1 MKETKM
7 NPILGD
13 LFGAVVFWLSGAVLK
28 DSIAAAIDAV
38 GGFTSKYAARASLW
52 LRRDLVAK
60 LKPVFW
66 LYAGFELAALIF
78 ANVWIDRL
86 SVTTASDAYWYFEGA
101 AWTVFGLSVLAMV
114 AGTWG
119 VQAVSDWPALIRLVN
134 DGERFDRLIGDIAT
148 TLRLNRLSD
157 ELRDY
162 LRSERDTL
170 VDQREELPVNDAR
183 RDPFNSQIADIDLIL
198 AFYGSPEDRTKY
210 AVDRLTRAMQGTA
223 TPFSSLDPGTR
234 QRSIDAELVRLS
246 GMEDAVRQLV
256 IDERATL
263 QAEIRRV
270 DAEIDALRADSG
282 RGATG
287 FDAFAVVAFLVAP
300 FFLAF
305 LVLGSS
311 LCLSMLN
318 GADLVMLFPIGAS
331 AFVLFAMGVAA
342 LKLVTGLF
350 AKVLEIADTVFDKTL
365 DALIKPLLA
374 AGLVGTTF
382 SNVGDK
388 FGKVDL
394 PIKEVGEAVKKATTP
409 IIDIGWSLFIWC
421 VLIPHW
427 YSFILVFLSAV
438 FNYYIARR
446 RESVGLGDEAKTHLK
461 NVIRLEQKVL
471 TPIYIFWLV
480 MIGFYIACTFDFAR
494 ARLNYAIGWINDLLS
509 LGGWG
514 IVGSILFGIVLLIV
528 AGTMSKEGV
537 SGFFGRALR
546 VLGTAGIILP
556 LFGLAAWM
564 AGRTAHVPTVD
575 ELSPRSRPAS
585 SETAEEDAAEAEGEE
600 PDAFD
605 RAESAAGRSGPSTGH
620 PEDALLGGHDATAL
634 TATTVAVIPVIPAGS
649 VGLLGDTGGRSDV
662 PPFPGAGTDRSALA
676 RTDPPRHSTSG
687 ARDCSGLVPTL
698 RAALEARGEC
708 R

>member
-1 MKETKM
+1 M

-13 LFGAVVFWLSGAVLK
+13 LFGAVVFWLSGALLK
-28 DSIAAAIDAV
+28 DSIAAALDAV
-38 GGFTSKYAARASLW
+38 GGLTSKYAERARLW

-66 LYAGFELAALIF
+66 LYAGLELIALVF
-78 ANVWIDRL
+78 ANIWIDNM
-86 SVTTASDAYWYFEGA
+86 SVTTESDAYWYFEGA
-101 AWTVFGLSVLAMV
+101 AWAVFGLGILAMV

-119 VQAVSDWPALIRLVN
+119 VQAVSDWSGLIRLVN
-134 DGERFDRLIGDIAT
+134 DAERFDRLIGDIAT

-162 LRSERDTL
+162 LRSERDSL
-170 VDQREELPVNDAR
+170 VDQREQLPVNDAG
-183 RDPFNSQIADIDLIL
+183 RDAFNAQIADIDLIL

-210 AVDRLTRAMQGTA
+210 AVERLTRAMQGSA
-223 TPFSSLDPGTR
+223 MPFSSLDPGTR
-234 QRSIDAELVRLS
+234 QRSIDAELARLS
-246 GMEDAVRQLV
+246 GMEDTVRQLL
-256 IDERATL
+256 IDERTTL
-263 QAEIRRV
+263 QNEIQSV
-270 DAEIDALRADSG
+270 DREIDAMRADNG

-287 FDAFAVVAFLVAP
+287 IDALAVIAFLVAP
-300 FFLAF
+300 FLMAF

-318 GADLVMLFPIGAS
+318 GANLVALFPIGAS

-342 LKLVTGLF
+342 LKAVTSLF

-409 IIDIGWSLFIWC
+409 IIQIGWSLFIWC

-427 YSFILVFLSAV
+427 FSFILVFLSGV
-438 FNYYIARR
+438 FNYYIAMR

-480 MIGFYIACTFDFAR
+480 MIGYYIACTFDVVR
-494 ARLNYAIGWINDLLS
+494 TRIDYAIGWINDLLS
-509 LGGWG
+509 LSAWG
-514 IVGSILFGIVLLIV
+514 IVGSILFGIVLLVV
-528 AGTMSKEGV
+528 ASAMSKEGA
-537 SGFFGRALR
+537 SGFFGRVLR
-546 VLGTAGIILP
+546 VLGTAGIVLP
-556 LFGLAAWM
+556 LFGLVAWM
-564 AGRTAHVPTVD
+564 AGRTAHVPTMD
-575 ELSPRSRPAS
+575 ELNPRSAP
-585 SETAEEDAAEAEGEE
+585 SETAERDEAEGDE

-605 RAESAAGRSGPSTGH
+605 RAASAAGREGPSTGS
-620 PEDALLGGHDATAL
+620 PEDSLLGGANAVAATGEPP
-634 TATTVAVIPVIPAGS
+634 VAVGALGTIGS
-649 VGLLGDTGGRSDV
+649 LGDTGGRSDV
-662 PPFPGAGTDRSALA
+662 PPIPGAGSGRVSTR
-676 RTDPPRHSTSG
+676 RDPPRASASG
-687 ARDCSGLVPTL
+687 ARDCSGLVPSL
-698 RAALEARGEC
+698 RSALEARGRC
-708 R
+708 L